1 MNANVRWNPDAMSS
15 VGKRTGAREAAVGD
29 DDPRHWMW
37 GEAVDML
44 ARAERLHRQLFHP
57 ARGPARRPGWEPP
70 VDVLETE
77 REVVVVAA
85 LPGVCERD
93 LSLAIDGACL
103 VIAGARTLPEELRTA
118 VIHRLELPQGYFE
131 RRVALP
137 SGRYDQIR
145 RRAQDGCL
153 VVTLRKLA

>member
-1 MNANVRWNPDAMSS
+1 MANN
-15 VGKRTGAREAAVGD
+15 
-29 DDPRHWMW
+29 DPRQWMW

-44 ARAERLHRQLFHP
+44 ARAERLHRQLFQP
-57 ARGPARRPGWEPP
+57 SSAQTRRPSWEPP

-77 REVVVVAA
+77 REVVIVAA
-85 LPGVCERD
+85 LPGVNEKA
-93 LSLAIDGACL
+93 LTLVIDGPCL
-103 VIAGARTLPEELRTA
+103 VIAGARTLPDELRTA

-145 RRAQDGCL
+145 HHAEDGCL
-153 VVTLRKLA
+153 VVRLRKLA